1 MKKLLII
8 ITAVAVGF
16 AACKKAGTP
25 ATTIASDR
33 KVTIAADNSTPPK
46 GTNISLTITAGNSG
60 PDASTNIVV
69 SFVLP
74 SGYTL
79 VSATPTTGS
88 YASGAWSGFGLANA
102 ASATLTITATV
113 NATGNYA
120 GTATIAGTEN
130 DPVAANNSSTVTIT
144 PTTPKVLMVS
154 TLAGSDRGALDGTG
168 AAAQFSTPRGLAMD
182 AAGNIYVADASN
194 GRIRKITP
202 AGVVT
207 TLAGSTDGYAEGT
220 GAAAKFGYPTNS
232 VAVDAAG
239 NVYVADGGNNR
250 VRKITPAGVV
260 STLAGDVSVFIFYQ
274 PLGVAVDATG
284 TVYVADSY
292 NNRICKVTPGGTV
305 STLAGSATGGTGSA
319 GYADGTGTAAKFLT
333 PNGVVVD
340 ASGNVYVTDAGNFV
354 IRKISPAG
362 VVTTLA
368 GSVEGYADGA
378 GSAAKFEHLS
388 GPAIDAAGNIYIGD
402 LGNNRIRK
410 ITPAGVVS
418 TVAGSSSLGYADGPV
433 ATAQFANP
441 FAVTVDAAGTLYV
454 SDVDN
459 NRIRRIGY

>member
-8 ITAVAVGF
+8 ITAVAIALV
-16 AACKKAGTP
+16 ACKKAGAPVTP
-25 ATTIASDR
+25 ISSDR
-33 KVTIAADNSTPPK
+33 KIAITADNSAPPT
-46 GTNISLTITAGNSG
+46 GTNISFTVTASNSG
-60 PDASTNIVV
+60 PDAATGVVV
-69 SFVLP
+69 SFALP
-74 SGYTL
+74 SGYTF
-79 VSATPTTGS
+79 VSAVATTGS
-88 YASGAWSGFGLANA
+88 YAAGVWSGFALANG
-102 ASATLTITATV
+102 ASATLTVTAKV
-113 NATGNYA
+113 NATGNYPA
-120 GTATIAGTEN
+120 TATITGAEN
-130 DPVAANNSSTVTIT
+130 DPVAGNNSATITIT

-154 TLAGSDRGALDGTG
+154 TLAGSDRGAVDGTG

-260 STLAGDVSVFIFYQ
+260 STLAGDGGVSIFYQ
-274 PLGVAVDATG
+274 PLGVAVDAAG
-284 TVYVADSY
+284 NVYVADSY
-292 NNRICKVTPGGTV
+292 NNRICKITTGGTV
-305 STLAGSATGGTGSA
+305 STLAGSATGGSGSA
-319 GYADGTGTAAKFLT
+319 GYQDGLGTAAKFWT

-340 ASGNVYVTDAGNFV
+340 AAGNVYVTDAGNFV
-354 IRKISPAG
+354 IRKITPAG
-362 VVTTLA
+362 LVSTLA
-368 GSVEGYADGA
+368 GSVEGFADGP
-378 GSAAKFEHLS
+378 GSAAKFEHPS
-388 GPAIDAAGNIYIGD
+388 GPAIDAAGNIYVGD
-402 LGNNRIRK
+402 IGNNRVRM
-410 ITPAGVVS
+410 ITPAGVVT
-418 TVAGSSSLGYADGPV
+418 TVAGGSSLGYADGPV

-441 FAVTVDAAGTLYV
+441 YAVTVDAAGNIYV
-454 SDVDN
+454 ADVDN